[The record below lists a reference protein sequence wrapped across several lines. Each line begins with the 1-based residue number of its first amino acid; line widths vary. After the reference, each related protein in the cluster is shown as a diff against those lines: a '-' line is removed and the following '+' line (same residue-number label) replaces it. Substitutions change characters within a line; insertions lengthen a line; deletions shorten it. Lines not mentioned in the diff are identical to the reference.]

1 MPVQRVCALAND
13 TIALPVSI
21 VPHITID
28 FNRQL
33 KEIVPMEHHPT
44 QR

>member
-1 MPVQRVCALAND
+1 VHCALAWN
-13 TIALPVSI
+13 TLALPVSI
-21 VPHITID
+21 VPHIIVD

-33 KEIVPMEHHPT
+33 KEIVPMEQNPG